1 MYCTRCGAQM
11 PEGTN
16 FCTACGAPM
25 VGTAD
30 PAAPSVAPSAPTEAP
45 AADSPTPS
53 RPSRTPLVV
62 AGIAVAAIVCIGI
75 AAVATSGFGLLGQK
89 GAGTAPVASEA
100 ADDSRVD
107 DVDDTEETDP
117 APAAEE
123 QNDADAEVPSTTSG
137 DENTQDAPREPSTIA
152 VDLGNQ
158 GDREVVNCFI
168 TNFSEVN
175 EGLSAQSGYS
185 REDPL
190 DRDTIV
196 EMLVFVER
204 HMNGNANPYL
214 EEVGA
219 SDPMAAAGYQFRCEA
234 SYMCELV
241 YKYFG
246 VGIDVGDLP
255 YERSAGGRG
264 AVSGSWFYYAY
275 GSDTWFASQGV
286 ANVTSL
292 TDLGGNLYDVS
303 FDVYRPAGNLAPAD
317 ILLRVYGWPLNEMLE
332 AVGAGSSPIYSGTA
346 TIEAYLDEGE
356 LAFRLYR
363 MN

>member
-1 MYCTRCGAQM
+1 
-11 PEGTN
+11 
-16 FCTACGAPM
+16 M
-25 VGTAD
+25 VGATD
-30 PAAPSVAPSAPTEAP
+30 PAAQAAPSAPTEAP
-45 AADSPTPS
+45 AADSPTPP

-62 AGIAVAAIVCIGI
+62 AGIAVAAAVCIGI

-89 GAGTAPVASEA
+89 SADPSPMAAEA
-100 ADDSRVD
+100 AGDGRGEDTDDAEDS
-107 DVDDTEETDP
+107 DP
-117 APAAEE
+117 APGTEE
-123 QNDADAEVPSTTSG
+123 VDAADAEAPAAGG
-137 DENTQDAPREPSTIA
+137 DEGSQDAPREPSTIT

-158 GDREVVNCFI
+158 GDREIVNCFI

-175 EGLSAQSGYS
+175 EGLSAQSTYS

-190 DRDTIV
+190 GRDTIV

-214 EEVGA
+214 EEVGS

-246 VGIDVGDLP
+246 VGIDVGDLA

>member
-25 VGTAD
+25 EAPVSGEHQT
-30 PAAPSVAPSAPTEAP
+30 PAAETPGVDAP
-45 AADSPTPS
+45 ASP
-53 RPSRTPLVV
+53 RPSRTPLAV

-75 AAVATSGFGLLGQK
+75 AVVATSGFGLFGQK
-89 GAGTAPVASEA
+89 GADTAPAAVEA
-100 ADDSRVD
+100 AGNDRSEGA
-107 DVDDTEETDP
+107 DDTDP
-117 APAAEE
+117 GPAAEE
-123 QNDADAEVPSTTSG
+123 QDDANADAAATTATP
-137 DENTQDAPREPSTIA
+137 DEEDIQDAPREPSAIA

-158 GDREVVNCFI
+158 GDREIVNCFI

-175 EGLSAQSGYS
+175 EGLSAQSSYS

-190 DRDTIV
+190 GRGAIV

-214 EEVGA
+214 EEVGS

-246 VGIDVGDLP
+246 VGIDVGDLA

-264 AVSGSWFYYAY
+264 VVSGSWFYYAY
-275 GSDTWFASQGV
+275 GSDAWFASQGV

>member
-1 MYCTRCGAQM
+1 
-11 PEGTN
+11 
-16 FCTACGAPM
+16 M
-25 VGTAD
+25 VGATD
-30 PAAPSVAPSAPTEAP
+30 PAAQAAPSAPTEAP
-45 AADSPTPS
+45 AADSPTPP
-53 RPSRTPLVV
+53 RPSRMPLVV
-62 AGIAVAAIVCIGI
+62 AGIAVAAAVCIGI

-89 GAGTAPVASEA
+89 SADPSPMAAEA
-100 ADDSRVD
+100 AGDGRGEDADDAEDSDPARA
-107 DVDDTEETDP
+107 TEEVDAADAE
-117 APAAEE
+117 APAAG
-123 QNDADAEVPSTTSG
+123 G
-137 DENTQDAPREPSTIA
+137 DEGSQDAPREPSTIT

-158 GDREVVNCFI
+158 GDREIVNCFI

-175 EGLSAQSGYS
+175 EGLSAQSSYS

-190 DRDTIV
+190 DHDTIV

-214 EEVGA
+214 EEVGS
-219 SDPMAAAGYQFRCEA
+219 SDSMAAAGYQFRCEA

-246 VGIDVGDLP
+246 VGIDVGDLA

-332 AVGAGSSPIYSGTA
+332 SVGAGSSPIYSGTA

>member
-25 VGTAD
+25 VGATD
-30 PAAPSVAPSAPTEAP
+30 PAAPAAPSAPAKAP
-45 AADSPTPS
+45 AADSPAPS
-53 RPSRTPLVV
+53 RPSRMPLVV
-62 AGIAVAAIVCIGI
+62 AGIAVAAIVFIGI

-89 GAGTAPVASEA
+89 GADTAPVAAEA
-100 ADDSRVD
+100 EDDDRGEGSDDAD
-107 DVDDTEETDP
+107 DP
-117 APAAEE
+117 APIADEQDETTTEAPAA
-123 QNDADAEVPSTTSG
+123 APDAEG
-137 DENTQDAPREPSTIA
+137 TQDAPREPSAIA

-175 EGLSAQSGYS
+175 EGLSAQSSYS

-214 EEVGA
+214 EEVGS

-246 VGIDVGDLP
+246 VGIDIGDLP

-264 AVSGSWFYYAY
+264 VVSGSWFYYAY
-275 GSDTWFASQGV
+275 GSDAWFASQGV

-317 ILLRVYGWPLNEMLE
+317 ILLRVYGWPLSEMLE